1 MTPMTKLFR
10 AAPILLIAFAAA
22 PASAGD
28 GDTRSRVDQEA
39 VQGLLAVQRLD
50 GWLLYDSKGTNPIA
64 VELVNPAGTTSR
76 GWYYLIPADG
86 QPIALVHKSEMS
98 LFDNVP
104 GTKIEYNG
112 YRDLKDGLTK
122 MLEGVK
128 SVAMEYAP
136 KSGIPSLTRV
146 DAATIDLVKAQGVK
160 IESSSGLVQFTKSLW
175 GPDGRVSHYVTAHH
189 LGKLRASA
197 LAFIRDQ
204 LAAGKPVT
212 EYSVQKHII
221 EGYKIRG
228 IDGPPPVV
236 AVNANTA
243 DPNYEP
249 SAKSSS
255 AIKDGDFVLLNLRA
269 KLDTKE
275 REIFADVTWVAY
287 VGATVPER
295 YTKVFDVIAQARDA
309 AVDYIRDR
317 TARRR
322 AVKGYEPDQ
331 QARTII
337 ATAGYGDKFVHRTGH
352 SLDSALEGDGAN
364 LDDYETHDTRN
375 LVMGSGFTVE
385 PGVYIKGDFGMRAGV
400 NVFIGRDG
408 VELTT
413 PAQTEITAIL
423 AR

>member
-1 MTPMTKLFR
+1 MTNILR
-10 AAPILLIAFAAA
+10 AAFILLIALAVT
-22 PASAGD
+22 PASAD
-28 GDTRSRVDQEA
+28 DSELRSRFDQEA

-64 VELVNPAGTTSR
+64 TELVNPAGTTSR

-86 QPIALVHKSEMS
+86 QPTALVHKSEMS
-98 LFDNVP
+98 LFDKVP

-112 YRDLKDGLTK
+112 YRDLKDGLAK
-122 MLEGVK
+122 MLKGVK
-128 SVAMEYAP
+128 AVGMEYAP

-189 LGKLRASA
+189 LTKLRASA
-197 LAFIRDQ
+197 LGFIRDQ

-228 IDGPPPVV
+228 IDGPVPIV
-236 AVNANTA
+236 AVNENTA
-243 DPNYEP
+243 DPNYTP

-255 AIKDGDFVLLNLRA
+255 TIKDGDFVLLNLRA
-269 KLDTKE
+269 KLDTAD
-275 REIFADVTWVAY
+275 RAIFADVTWVAY
-287 VGATVPER
+287 VGATVPDR
-295 YTKVFDVIAQARDA
+295 YKKVFDIVAQARDA
-309 AVDYIRDR
+309 AIDHIRDR
-317 TARRR
+317 TERRR

-331 QARTII
+331 KARNVI
-337 ATAGYGDKFVHRTGH
+337 ATAGYGDNFVHRTGH

-385 PGVYIKGDFGMRAGV
+385 PGVYIKGDFGVRAGL

-408 VELTT
+408 VELTI